1 MTILIALS
9 FLPTLIE
16 ATKLS
21 IFTLNIF
28 QHDLA
33 YSYSKEFK
41 KKKYWNDLEN
51 LNPESWKTLF
61 YVQLLFKE
69 NITLF

>member
-1 MTILIALS
+1 M
-9 FLPTLIE
+9 FLFNHDNFNCNIFFADPFWVDIV

-33 YSYSKEFK
+33 YSYSKEFQK
-41 KKKYWNDLEN
+41 ILK
-51 LNPESWKTLF
+51 
-61 YVQLLFKE
+61 
-69 NITLF
+69 

>member
-28 QHDLA
+28 QHNLA

-41 KKKYWNDLEN
+41 NKYLNVLEN
-51 LNPESWKTLF
+51 LNPEF
-61 YVQLLFKE
+61 
-69 NITLF
+69 